1 MNPHVDLELLEIEEP
16 RVRLVNR
23 TYCERI
29 EQQVGNYMRRKRRR
43 GLQSFLKVFEK
54 DLRGV

>member
-23 TYCERI
+23 TDCERI

-43 GLQSFLKVFEK
+43 GLQSFLKGCEK